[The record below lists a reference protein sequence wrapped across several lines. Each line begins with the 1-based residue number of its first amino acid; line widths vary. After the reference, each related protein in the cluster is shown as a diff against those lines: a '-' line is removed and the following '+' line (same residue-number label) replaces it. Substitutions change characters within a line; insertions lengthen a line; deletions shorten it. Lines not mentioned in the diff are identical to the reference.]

1 MKISPFETEYISA
14 PNITPLVDVSLILVI
29 IFMVTA
35 PMLMQAGIRVLE
47 SKTGVATGKCAVS
60 SNVCINLKTNGELSL
75 NGKIVGW
82 KTLPGELRKALN
94 KSQDKLV
101 AITAEEKNMVD
112 DVVRLL
118 DISRQNGAKKLAIM
132 KEHGNNHE

>member
-1 MKISPFETEYISA
+1 MKISPHETEYISA

-47 SKTGVATGKCAVS
+47 SKTGVAVGKHAAAE
-60 SNVCINLKTNGELSL
+60 NVCINLKTNRELTL
-75 NGKIVGW
+75 DGKRVEW
-82 KTLPGELRKALN
+82 KTLPGELRKALK
-94 KSQDKLV
+94 KSKDKLV
-101 AITAEEKNMVD
+101 AITAEEDNIVD

-118 DISRQNGAKKLAIM
+118 DISRQNGARKLAIM
-132 KEHGNNHE
+132 KEQRNKI